1 MKKCAGPPPKSTD
14 RCQRSNARTSTGRAG
29 AGLVVTSG
37 RSEPPDAPK
46 GLLQAT
52 GRAWT
57 AFGESPAGGTA
68 HPGRSHPSLARL
80 FSLYDERERALRGFR
95 RRRRLVLGSTGQ
107 PVLNPLFGAM
117 EATGQPQI
125 LVIEDRFGL
134 SPISRLRLGVALGD
148 AARSLEELTRD
159 LDVEEDAGSEQIR
172 GSGGLDAGGSSHPLP
187 PTLGRSVCRW
197 IERHLVHGEG
207 DYLGEPFRLEGWQ
220 RELIY
225 RLYEYDA
232 AERLQRIVRRPLLV
246 TPRGLR
252 QNGALRGAGA
262 GGAGRSNGADRGWS
276 WAGAQVAQR
285 PDRGGRLRAGR

>member
-1 MKKCAGPPPKSTD
+1 MPGPPPKSTD

-29 AGLVVTSG
+29 AGLVVISG

-57 AFGESPAGGTA
+57 AFWESPLAGLVTPA
-68 HPGRSHPSLARL
+68 DHPSLARL

-95 RRRRLVLGSTGQ
+95 RRRLVLGSTGQ

-117 EATGQPQI
+117 KALDAQI

-159 LDVEEDAGSEQIR
+159 LDVEEDADGADPR
-172 GSGGLDAGGSSHPLP
+172 LGHLDAGS
-187 PTLGRSVCRW
+187 
-197 IERHLVHGEG
+197 
-207 DYLGEPFRLEGWQ
+207 
-220 RELIY
+220 
-225 RLYEYDA
+225 
-232 AERLQRIVRRPLLV
+232 
-246 TPRGLR
+246 
-252 QNGALRGAGA
+252 
-262 GGAGRSNGADRGWS
+262 
-276 WAGAQVAQR
+276 
-285 PDRGGRLRAGR
+285 